1 MMEKKEIK
9 NEYIIII
16 LKPIKNNEE
25 RVRIFGEKFVKNNKN
40 KCHIEYNGKKY
51 ELKEYFEDI
60 DNNYNHK
67 NEIILIL
74 AGINNITNMSYLFYS
89 CDKLSSILIFS
100 GNDLFKYFKYI
111 DGINPLISP
120 CTCTY
125 NKKTLPE

>member
-51 ELKEYFEDI
+51 ELKEY
-60 DNNYNHK
+60 
-67 NEIILIL
+67 
-74 AGINNITNMSYLFYS
+74 
-89 CDKLSSILIFS
+89 
-100 GNDLFKYFKYI
+100 
-111 DGINPLISP
+111 
-120 CTCTY
+120 
-125 NKKTLPE
+125 